1 MFDDIVA
8 RLGRFDSIVTA
19 HESGDYLEM
28 QAAVRRNIAV
38 QQGLLREARRTAIRA
53 QRLLELMISL
63 DYAVDDELNDITV
76 VTFHKGT
83 DE

>member
-1 MFDDIVA
+1 MFDNIVA

-19 HESGDYLEM
+19 HASGDYLEM
-28 QAAVRRNIAV
+28 QAAVRRNIEV
-38 QQGLLREARRTAIRA
+38 QRGILREAAETARRANRV
-53 QRLLELMISL
+53 L
-63 DYAVDDELNDITV
+63 DYLIALDISVDDELFDITV

>member
-1 MFDDIVA
+1 MFDNLVA
-8 RLGRFDSIVTA
+8 KLGRFDSIVTA

-28 QAAVRRNIAV
+28 QAAVRRNIEV
-38 QQGLLREARRTAIRA
+38 QRGLLREARRTAIRA
-53 QRLLELMISL
+53 QRLLELMVAL